1 MHILHL
7 TNKPVFP
14 AIDGGCKAMQRML
27 ECFKEN
33 AYSVKHLCIS
43 TEKHPFNTAAYP
55 DHSIDPETVF
65 ISTKMD
71 PLKAAINL
79 LKGRSY
85 HLARFESSELKSK
98 LIQILQ
104 KEQFDLIFLESIY
117 STTALEV
124 IRNYSMAKI
133 VIRTHN
139 VEFKL
144 WERIAFGT
152 KNPLKKWY
160 ISKLAAQLKREE
172 LLTLNK
178 VDAIATLSVDD
189 SELFRS
195 NGINVKMELIPISL
209 PNVPLKSTYSNP
221 SFYHLGSMNWK
232 PNQEAVLDI
241 LENIF
246 PAILKEI
253 PDAHLKLAGSFMIDF
268 LTNKTLKNVE
278 VTGFADNADDF
289 FRQEGIFLCPDHSGS
304 GIRIKILEAMNVG
317 SPIITTRIGAEG
329 LNENNALIIASNEQD
344 FIQSAIDLYRDEAKR
359 KDLGTKS
366 HQYIRA
372 NYSIQA
378 VANKLN
384 DFLRSI

>member
-14 AIDGGCKAMQRML
+14 AVDGGCKAMQRML

-55 DHSIDPETVF
+55 DQSIDPETVF

-144 WERIAFGT
+144 WE
-152 KNPLKKWY
+152 
-160 ISKLAAQLKREE
+160 
-172 LLTLNK
+172 
-178 VDAIATLSVDD
+178 
-189 SELFRS
+189 
-195 NGINVKMELIPISL
+195 
-209 PNVPLKSTYSNP
+209 
-221 SFYHLGSMNWK
+221 LGS
-232 PNQEAVLDI
+232 Q
-241 LENIF
+241 
-246 PAILKEI
+246 
-253 PDAHLKLAGSFMIDF
+253 
-268 LTNKTLKNVE
+268 
-278 VTGFADNADDF
+278 
-289 FRQEGIFLCPDHSGS
+289 
-304 GIRIKILEAMNVG
+304 
-317 SPIITTRIGAEG
+317 
-329 LNENNALIIASNEQD
+329 
-344 FIQSAIDLYRDEAKR
+344 
-359 KDLGTKS
+359 
-366 HQYIRA
+366 
-372 NYSIQA
+372 
-378 VANKLN
+378 
-384 DFLRSI
+384 